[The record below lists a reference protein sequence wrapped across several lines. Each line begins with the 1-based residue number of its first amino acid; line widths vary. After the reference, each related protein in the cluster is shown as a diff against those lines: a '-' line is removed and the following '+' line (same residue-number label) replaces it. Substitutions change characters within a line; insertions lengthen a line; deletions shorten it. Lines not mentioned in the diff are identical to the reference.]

1 VDISVISVILIMWLY
16 WWVGLQ
22 IFWGYMV
29 LFLLLIDSFENAGKV
44 A

>member
-1 VDISVISVILIMWLY
+1 MDISVISVILIMWLY